1 MVFVSSPLTHSAPG
15 DYATNLWQELPMSN
29 LSSIIHLAL
38 SGVDKP
44 DTASVFMN
52 LEGKEISASPI
63 VGTKAELKDITL
75 IGYSDDVTVDDS
87 IVDKGWRSFDV
98 LPGSDKVLLASGRD
112 LNNVVAVLVVN
123 ATVLLDPP
131 NFKAMLESPDM
142 SDSIGPMFGEHA
154 GLIVKHF
161 LGSRW
166 GERNIGGGCY
176 FFESET
182 DIEAYL
188 SSEFWS
194 NISTETPWENVTYEM
209 YAVSD

>member
-1 MVFVSSPLTHSAPG
+1 MKLTGAKAVNYFSKPDLSHCAILIYG
-15 DYATNLWQELPMSN
+15 ADAMRVGLRRQELLKS
-29 LSSIIHLAL
+29 
-38 SGVDKP
+38 
-44 DTASVFMN
+44 
-52 LEGKEISASPI
+52 I

-75 IGYSDDVTVDDS
+75 IGYSGDVTLDDR
-87 IVDKGWRSFDV
+87 IVDKDWRSFDV

-112 LNNVVAVLVVN
+112 LNNVEAVLVVN

-131 NFKAMLESPDM
+131 NFKAMLDSPDM

-188 SSEFWS
+188 SSDFWS